1 MHTCYLEQITS
12 KRPVILHQLNILER
26 LKVLSISENHRLQS
40 AYENHL
46 IVKLLA
52 VSVCCAHVAY
62 GLRNHPKKSYDCV
75 GDLYVLLV

>member
-1 MHTCYLEQITS
+1 MHQI
-12 KRPVILHQLNILER
+12 NIVGR

-52 VSVCCAHVAY
+52 VSVCYAHVTDGRA
-62 GLRNHPKKSYDCV
+62 NDSKKSYDCV
-75 GDLYVLLV
+75 GDLYGLLV